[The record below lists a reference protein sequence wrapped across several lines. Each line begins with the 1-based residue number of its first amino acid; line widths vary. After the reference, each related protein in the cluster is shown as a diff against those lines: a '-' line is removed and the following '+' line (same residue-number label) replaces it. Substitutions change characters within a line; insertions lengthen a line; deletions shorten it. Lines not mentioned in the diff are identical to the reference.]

1 MNPPRFNAT
10 LRPHNVA
17 LPHERY
23 LDQSAG
29 TRLITTPPKPG
40 LRLVLV
46 IPCHDEPD
54 LPGALRHLAK
64 CDPPLGQAEVIVIIN
79 ASANHLE
86 SVHEQNRQSLGQAQD
101 WLESRGDHWL
111 PIHLLHLPDLPSRH
125 AGVGLARK
133 LGMDEALRRLADVGQ
148 AEEGLILCFDAD
160 CRCTTN
166 YFTGIESHFAE
177 RPNCPGA
184 SLHFEHPLGQE
195 EMEQMGFGAPGQA
208 LGQAGFDGIAAY
220 ELHLR
225 YHVRVQKWIGF
236 PYAFQTIGSAMAVRA
251 WAYVKQGGMNR
262 RHAGEDFYFL
272 QKISWL
278 GPISELSTV
287 TVFPSPRLSGRVPF
301 GTGKAVGDY
310 IESGQQTTYPL
321 QAYRDVEWLIVQA
334 NPLWES
340 GRFSEPPPDSLG
352 RFFGEEFIESVVPE
366 IRQNSTG
373 PESYRKRFFRWFNAF
388 RLMKYLNFSRD
399 KIYGAIP
406 VETAARALLNEMG
419 VAVENENMAELLRR
433 YRQLDRAQRN

>member
-1 MNPPRFNAT
+1 M
-10 LRPHNVA
+10 V
-17 LPHERY
+17 
-23 LDQSAG
+23 
-29 TRLITTPPKPG
+29 
-40 LRLVLV
+40 VV
-46 IPCHDEPD
+46 IPCHNEPD
-54 LPGALRHLAK
+54 LLGVLQYLAQ
-64 CDPPLGQAEVIVIIN
+64 CAPPLGQAEIIVVIN
-79 ASANHLE
+79 ASAAHPE
-86 SVHEQNRQSLGQAQD
+86 TVHKQNRLSLGQAEA
-101 WLESRGDHWL
+101 WLSARSGHWL
-111 PIHLLHLPDLPSRH
+111 PVHLLHLPDLPNRH

-133 LGMDEALRRLADVGQ
+133 VGMDEALRRLADVGR
-148 AEEGLILCFDAD
+148 AEDGLIVCYDAD
-160 CRCTTN
+160 CRCSPN
-166 YFTGIESHFAE
+166 YFTGIEAHFAAH
-177 RPNCPGA
+177 PDSPGT
-184 SLHFEHPLGQE
+184 SLHFEHPLDQA
-195 EMEQMGFGAPGQA
+195 EMEQRGFGSLGQA
-208 LGQAGFDGIAAY
+208 LGQAEFDGIAAY

-225 YHVRVQKWIGF
+225 YHVRAQKWIGF

-321 QAYRDVEWLIVQA
+321 QAYRDVEWLILQA

-340 GRFSEPPPDSLG
+340 GRFSEPPPNVLKRFLG
-352 RFFGEEFIESVVPE
+352 EAFIESVVPE

-388 RLMKYLNFSRD
+388 RLMKYLNFARD
-399 KIYGAIP
+399 EKYGAIP
-406 VETAARALLNEMG
+406 VQTAALALLKQMG
-419 VAVENENMAELLRR
+419 VADINENAADLLRR
-433 YRQLDRAQRN
+433 YRQLDRNQKN